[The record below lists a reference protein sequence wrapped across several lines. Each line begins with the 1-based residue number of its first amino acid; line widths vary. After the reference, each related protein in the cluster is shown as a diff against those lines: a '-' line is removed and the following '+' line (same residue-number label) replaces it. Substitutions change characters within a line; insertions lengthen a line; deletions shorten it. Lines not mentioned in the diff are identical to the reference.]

1 MVQKAKINLAPY
13 FLIRGAAILSLAS
26 LFTIIILFQDQL
38 RDLEIRLKKVSND
51 PTSYSEKKRLKDI
64 IEDKNQQIDQLKR
77 DEDSLKD
84 QVSYYRREVSV
95 KILFSYYIFMLVVP
109 WLELTQNKTISIFS

>member
-1 MVQKAKINLAPY
+1 MVVN
-13 FLIRGAAILSLAS
+13 F
-26 LFTIIILFQDQL
+26 FFQDQV

-95 KILFSYYIFMLVVP
+95 KKVVCVVA
-109 WLELTQNKTISIFS
+109 